1 MKVRPTTLPPVKI
14 IEPNIFGDD
23 RGFFMETFHAAVF
36 RELDLPEEWMQD
48 NHSYSRRGVIRG
60 LHYQLE
66 QPQGKIVRCTRGR
79 ILDVAVDIRRGSP
92 TFGQWTGV
100 ELSEE
105 NKLMLWIPPRFAHGF
120 SVLSE
125 EADVL
130 YKCTTPWH
138 QLSDRSIH
146 WNDPDLNIDWQVENP
161 SISPKDAAGK
171 PLREAELF
179 EYDAPPSGNAVSP
192 SKVSKNSYDAGS

>member
-1 MKVRPTTLPPVKI
+1 MYYPRLLKLLPTTLPQVKI
-14 IEPNIFGDD
+14 IEPKVFGDD
-23 RGFFMETFHAAVF
+23 RGFFMETFHAAMF
-36 RELDLPEEWMQD
+36 RELGLPDEFVQD
-48 NHSYSRRGVIRG
+48 NHSFSRKGVVRG

-92 TFGQWTGV
+92 TFGKWTGV

-120 SVLSE
+120 SVLSD

-130 YKCTTPWH
+130 YKCTTLWH
-138 QLSDRSIH
+138 QPSDRSIV
-146 WNDPDLNIDWQVENP
+146 WNDPDLAIDWRIETP
-161 SISPKDAAGK
+161 SISPKDADGK
-171 PLREAELF
+171 LLRDAEVF
-179 EYDAPPSGNAVSP
+179 E
-192 SKVSKNSYDAGS
+192 